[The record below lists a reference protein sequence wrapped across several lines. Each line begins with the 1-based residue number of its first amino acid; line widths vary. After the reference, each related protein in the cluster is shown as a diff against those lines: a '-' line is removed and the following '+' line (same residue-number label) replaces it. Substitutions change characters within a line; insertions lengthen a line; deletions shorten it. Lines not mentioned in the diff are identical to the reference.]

1 MLTTYAERSA
11 PELLHAGFHKQR
23 VPLVGPQRQA
33 SPHSCKYSSPGGT
46 WHRHFQQF
54 LGQIELPVHTLSIST
69 GTIQAQAHWH
79 ANLGTGPL
87 TCKPG
92 HRPIGMQTWAQA
104 HWHANL
110 GTGPLTGSGKAGAS
124 PASTC
129 RTLQRLQCRGGAG
142 PRLAGPRLAGPRF
155 AAPALPVLAC
165 I

>member
-1 MLTTYAERSA
+1 MAPPFSTVFGADRTTCAY
-11 PELLHAGFHKQR
+11 
-23 VPLVGPQRQA
+23 
-33 SPHSCKYSSPGGT
+33 
-46 WHRHFQQF
+46 
-54 LGQIELPVHTLSIST
+54 PV
-69 GTIQAQAHWH
+69 
-79 ANLGTGPL
+79 NFYRDDPGTGPL
-87 TCKPG
+87 ACKPG
-92 HRPIGMQTWAQA
+92 HRPIDMQTWAQA

-142 PRLAGPRLAGPRF
+142 PRPAGPRLAGPRLAGPRLAGPRF